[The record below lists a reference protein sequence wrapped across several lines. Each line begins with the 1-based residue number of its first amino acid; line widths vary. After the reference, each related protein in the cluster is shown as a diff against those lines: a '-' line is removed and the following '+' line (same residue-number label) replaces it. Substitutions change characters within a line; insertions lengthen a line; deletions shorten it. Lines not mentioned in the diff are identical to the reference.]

1 MITNDFLLYGA
12 YGYTGQLIAKRA
24 AAYGLKPLLAGR
36 DATRLSALSA
46 ETGFDY
52 LAFSL
57 DDSNALDKALQR
69 TPLVVHAA
77 GPFIHTAR
85 PMIEAC
91 IRNGVH
97 YTDINGDISC
107 FELIQGYDQKARAA
121 NIMLLPGVGF
131 DVLPTDCL
139 ALFLKKKLPDA
150 NSLSIA
156 FANSGSAVS
165 HGTAIT
171 VAGKLGEG
179 SARRKNG
186 VIVKTALGEKG
197 MTVNFG
203 SKEMFVMSIPWGDL
217 FTAYHTT
224 GIPDIDTFTA
234 IPKNVYRL
242 LKFQG
247 LFNWLLRT
255 EGVRN
260 IIRRKINKA
269 PAGPDERMLEN
280 GKSLVW
286 AQVKNAGGKTE
297 EVRLEG
303 PESYLLTAIGTLIVA
318 SKILKGK
325 FKTGYQTPAG
335 CFGED
340 LVLEIPG
347 IKRF

>member
-36 DATRLSALSA
+36 DAARLSALAA

-52 LAFSL
+52 MTFPLG
-57 DDSNALDKALQR
+57 DNKALDKALLSTR
-69 TPLVVHAA
+69 IVVHAA

-85 PMIEAC
+85 PMVEAC

-107 FELIQGYDQKARAA
+107 FELIHGYNEKARAS

-139 ALFLKKKLPDA
+139 ALYLKKKQPDA
-150 NSLSIA
+150 QSLSIA
-156 FANSGSAVS
+156 FANSGSRVS

-179 SARRKNG
+179 GAKRKDG
-186 VIVKTALGEKG
+186 VIIKTALGQKG
-197 MTVNFG
+197 MNVNFG
-203 SKEMFVMSIPWGDL
+203 AKELFVMSIPWGDL

-224 GIPDIDTFTA
+224 GIPNIDTFTA
-234 IPKNVYRL
+234 VPKKVYNL
-242 LKFQG
+242 MKFQG
-247 LFNWLLRT
+247 CFNWLLRS
-255 EGVRN
+255 EGIRN
-260 IIRRKINKA
+260 IIRRKINQA
-269 PAGPDERMLEN
+269 PAGPDERMLEK

-286 AQVKNAGGKTE
+286 AQVKNAGGKIE

-318 SKILKGK
+318 SKIVNGA
-325 FKTGYQTPAG
+325 FKPGYQTPAG

-347 IKRF
+347 VRRF

>member
-24 AAYGLKPLLAGR
+24 AAYGLRPLLAGR
-36 DATRLSALSA
+36 DAARLSALSV
-46 ETGFDY
+46 ETGFEY
-52 LAFSL
+52 LAFPL
-57 DDSNALDKALQR
+57 DDSNSLDEALRR
-69 TPLVVHAA
+69 TPIAVHAA

-85 PMIEAC
+85 PMVEAC

-107 FELIQGYDQKARAA
+107 FELIHSYDEKARAA
-121 NIMLLPGVGF
+121 NVMLLPGVGF

-150 NSLSIA
+150 RSLSIA
-156 FANSGSAVS
+156 FANSGSRVS

-179 SARRKNG
+179 GAKRKDG
-186 VIVKTALGEKG
+186 AILKTALGEKG
-197 MTVNFG
+197 MNVNFG
-203 SKEMFVMSIPWGDL
+203 AKELFVMSIPWGDL
-217 FTAYHTT
+217 FTAYQTT
-224 GIPDIDTFTA
+224 GIPDIDTYTA
-234 IPKNVYRL
+234 VPKKIYNL
-242 LKFQG
+242 MKFQG
-247 LFNWLLRT
+247 FFNWLLRN

-260 IIRRKINKA
+260 IIRRKINQA
-269 PAGPDERMLEN
+269 PAGPDERMLEK

-318 SKILKGK
+318 SKIRKGT
-325 FKTGYQTPAG
+325 FKAGYQTPAG
-335 CFGED
+335 CFGKD

-347 IKRF
+347 VKRF